1 LTSNSWETDRHGLL
15 NVSEVELEPF
25 RLERSTNSK
34 SEHVSCIKV
43 LSWKIFGKEGVKTRA
58 HVEVGIPT

>member
-1 LTSNSWETDRHGLL
+1 
-15 NVSEVELEPF
+15 VELEPF
-25 RLERSTNSK
+25 RLEGSTNSK